1 MTWKLVLF
9 VSAIAALNVVVV
21 IEFVRRRKL
30 AENFALL
37 WIGVG
42 LLGIVLSIARP
53 LIDEIADDVGVRYGP
68 TLIFTGAVVF
78 LLFVCMNLS
87 MHVSRLTE
95 RSELLAEELTL
106 LRDRLEQVEQVE
118 RVES

>member
-9 VSAIAALNVVVV
+9 VSTIAAVNVLVV

-30 AENFALL
+30 AEGFALL

-42 LLGIVLSIARP
+42 LLGIVLSAARQ
-53 LIDEIADDVGVRYGP
+53 LIDDVAQDIGVRYGP
-68 TLIFTGAVVF
+68 TLLFTGAILF
-78 LLFVCMNLS
+78 LLFVCMSLS

-95 RSELLAEELTL
+95 RSEILAEELTL
-106 LRDRLEQVEQVE
+106 LRNRLEQVEP
-118 RVES
+118 

>member
-9 VSAIAALNVVVV
+9 VSTIAAVNVVVV
-21 IEFVRRRKL
+21 VEFVRRRKL
-30 AENFALL
+30 AESFALL

-42 LLGIVLSIARP
+42 LFGIVLSAARP
-53 LIDEIADDVGVRYGP
+53 LVDNLAEDIGVRYGP
-68 TLIFTGAVVF
+68 TLLFTGAILF

-95 RSELLAEELTL
+95 RSEVLAEELTL
-106 LRDRLEQVEQVE
+106 LRNRLEQVEP
-118 RVES
+118 

>member
-1 MTWKLVLF
+1 MTWKLVAF
-9 VSAIAALNVVVV
+9 VSVVAVINVAVV

-30 AENFALL
+30 AESFALL

-42 LLGIVLSIARP
+42 VLGIVLSLTRP
-53 LIDEIADDVGVRYGP
+53 LIDDLANKIGVRYGP
-68 TLIFTGAVVF
+68 TLIFTGAILF

-95 RSELLAEELTL
+95 RSEILAEEITF
-106 LRDRLEQVEQVE
+106 LRGRLAPEGTE
-118 RVES
+118 